1 MQLETIQ
8 KGFSMKALVL
18 ESYNHFVYQDVE
30 TPVPGPGEVRIRI
43 MACSVCGSDV
53 KGMDGST
60 GRRQPPIIMGHEAS
74 GIIESVGPQVVNF
87 HAGDRVTFD
96 STIYCNHCEMC
107 RNGLVNLCDHR
118 EVIGVSCDEYRHH
131 GAMAE
136 YLVVPE
142 YVLYR
147 IPDSVTYQQAA
158 MVEPMSVAYHAVTR
172 CPVPAGGSAM
182 VVGVGT
188 IGLFAVQILKSLG
201 VQQVIAVDI
210 AQKRLDMARR
220 NGADIAIDSRDPQAE
235 ATILSL
241 TGGKGVD
248 AAYDATGIEST
259 ALMCTRLAKLN
270 GSIVF
275 VGNIAK
281 DIHFPLQYAVTHQLS
296 FFGSCASAG
305 EYDQCLALIA
315 EGKVDVDAMI
325 SGSFPLAEGDKW
337 MHKVYN
343 REDNLDKILLLP

>member
-1 MQLETIQ
+1 
-8 KGFSMKALVL
+8 MKALVL
-18 ESYNHFVYQDVE
+18 ESYNHFVYRDVP
-30 TPVPGPGEVRIRI
+30 TPEAGPGEVRVRV

-74 GIIESVGPQVVNF
+74 GVIDSVGQGVTDYRP
-87 HAGDRVTFD
+87 GDRVTFD
-96 STIYCNHCEMC
+96 STIYCNSCEMC
-107 RNGLVNLCDHR
+107 RAGLVNLCDHR
-118 EVIGVSCDEYRHH
+118 EVIGVSCDDYRHH

-136 YLVVPE
+136 YVVVPA

-147 IPDSVTYQQAA
+147 LPDNVTYQQAS

-172 CPVPAGGSAM
+172 CPVPVGGTAV

-188 IGLFAVQILKSLG
+188 IGLFAVQILKSMG
-201 VQQVIAVDI
+201 VSKVIAVDI
-210 AQKRLDMARR
+210 AQKRLDMALR
-220 NGADIAIDSRDPQAE
+220 NGADAGVNSKDPDADSQ
-235 ATILSL
+235 ILAL

-248 AAYDATGIEST
+248 AAYDATGIEVT
-259 ALMCTRLAKLN
+259 VQMCIRLAAVN
-270 GSIVF
+270 GKVVL

-281 DIHFPLQYAVTHQLS
+281 DMHFPLQYVVTHQLS
-296 FFGSCASAG
+296 LFGSCASAG
-305 EYDQCLALIA
+305 EYPECLELIA

-325 SGSFPLAEGDKW
+325 SGSFPLSEGDKW

-343 REDNLDKILLLP
+343 REDGLDKILLIP